1 MPVSKLQL
9 QLQQD
14 ASDLFR
20 YREEDWIQLSDYK
33 FNKVLDNDKGMIV
46 VGIDIVNKLRDM
58 REVLCEMMEEL
69 DNDNVQYMENEEG
82 KLCKIFDM
90 GKNIIMENRWWLYD
104 YEIEEYCEMIDE
116 KIMEYTVCVKELE
129 EEVQTDKE
137 VYFAISM
144 AILRCS

>member
-144 AILRCS
+144 AILLCS